1 MAKRGLHAADAIDT
15 HPVWSLSRPEAEQE
29 TSGIATRNYF
39 IAASY
44 ILATYS
50 QLTRW
55 SMNALR

>member
-1 MAKRGLHAADAIDT
+1 MAQRGLHAADAIDT

-29 TSGIATRNYF
+29 TSGIAARNYF